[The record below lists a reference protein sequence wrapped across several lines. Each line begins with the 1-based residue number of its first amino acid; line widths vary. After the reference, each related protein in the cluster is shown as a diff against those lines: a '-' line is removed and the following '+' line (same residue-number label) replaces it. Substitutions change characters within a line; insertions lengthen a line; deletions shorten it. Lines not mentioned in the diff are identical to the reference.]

1 MSTRDWFGGAGQQQR
16 NAFEDTVP
24 GQIAVQHGPRDR
36 PGFEEAMKVLK
47 ARAVGMEKG
56 MEFQAQVPEAARERT
71 DATVSPT
78 SAWAWEWLPVGGGRT
93 RAAEDIVG
101 KQ

>member
-1 MSTRDWFGGAGQQQR
+1 MTPGAVTARSDIAAARPGDVFTYDGVEWVVIGRHLGPVVMLRRRDVSTRLP
-16 NAFEDTVP
+16 VC
-24 GQIAVQHGPRDR
+24 
-36 PGFEEAMKVLK
+36 
-47 ARAVGMEKG
+47 
-56 MEFQAQVPEAARERT
+56 ERT

-78 SAWAWEWLPVGGGRT
+78 SAWAWEWLPVDGGRT

>member
-1 MSTRDWFGGAGQQQR
+1 MTPGAVT
-16 NAFEDTVP
+16 AHP
-24 GQIAVQHGPRDR
+24 GIATAR
-36 PGFEEAMKVLK
+36 PG
-47 ARAVGMEKG
+47 AVFTYDGVEWVVIGMHLG
-56 MEFQAQVPEAARERT
+56 PVVILRRRDVSMLLLPVRERT

-78 SAWAWEWLPVGGGRT
+78 SAWAWEWLPVDGGRT